1 METNGIMTVMRYLPA
16 QVQAA
21 LRQMPGEELEQI
33 QEIRLRADRPVAISI
48 GRWEQ
53 FLTEHGTRT
62 DIPSRAISMS
72 QQAVERVF
80 QAVCEYS
87 VYRYTKEICD
97 GFVTVS
103 GGNRV
108 GIAGSA
114 VYRDGVFSQI
124 RHINGLNFRISH
136 AVTGCAQTLY
146 GQTCSTRPN
155 SLLLAGAVGSG
166 KTTML
171 RDMCRL
177 LGASHRV
184 TLVDERSEIAA
195 MHHGVPRYDVGL
207 HTDVLDGFPR
217 AEGLLMA
224 LRVLTPEVLICDE
237 IGTET
242 DAEAILR
249 IHGCGVPVIAS
260 AHAASWTD
268 LEQRP
273 VLRKLME
280 EGVFSYVAM
289 LSTEQQGM
297 VQSLRRVAS
306 C

>member
-1 METNGIMTVMRYLPA
+1 METNGILTVMRYLPT

-21 LRQMPGEELEQI
+21 LQQMPAGDLAKI
-33 QEIRLRADRPVAISI
+33 QEIRLRAERPVAVAV
-48 GRWEQ
+48 GNREQ
-53 FLTEHGTRT
+53 FLTKHGTRT
-62 DIPSRAISMS
+62 DIPSQAIQVS
-72 QQAVERVF
+72 QKVVEQVF

-114 VYRDGVFSQI
+114 VYREGTLSQI

-136 AVTGCAQTLY
+136 AVTDCAQVLY
-146 GQTCSTRPN
+146 RQICSTKPN

-171 RDMCRL
+171 RDLCRL
-177 LGASHRV
+177 LGTSHRV

-195 MHHGVPRYDVGL
+195 VHHGVPRYDVGL

-217 AEGLLMA
+217 AEGLLTA

-237 IGTET
+237 VGTEA

-260 AHAASWTD
+260 AHAASWIE

-273 VLRKLME
+273 VLRKLLE
-280 EGVFSYVAM
+280 KGVFHYGAV
-289 LSTEQQGM
+289 LSSEHQGM
-297 VQSLRRVAS
+297 VQTLRQVVS